1 MTIGIGTDLVEIKRI
16 EEKLQKNNGFIDM
29 VFSNNEIQYCQSMR
43 FPAQHF
49 AARFAAK
56 ESLLKAVGKGL
67 LLNISLTKIEVCNDA
82 HGKPYFNF
90 DSDTNAIITKEI
102 GTMQWVAHVSLSH
115 TQSMASAFVILA
127 TI

>member
-16 EEKLQKNNGFIDM
+16 EEKLLKNNGFVDM

-67 LLNISLTKIEVCNDA
+67 LLDIPLSNIEVCNNE
-82 HGKPYFNF
+82 HGKPFFKF
-90 DSDTNAIITKEI
+90 DTETHAIISKEI
-102 GTMQWVAHVSLSH
+102 GTLQWVAHLSLSH
-115 TQSMASAFVILA
+115 TQSMASAFVILS